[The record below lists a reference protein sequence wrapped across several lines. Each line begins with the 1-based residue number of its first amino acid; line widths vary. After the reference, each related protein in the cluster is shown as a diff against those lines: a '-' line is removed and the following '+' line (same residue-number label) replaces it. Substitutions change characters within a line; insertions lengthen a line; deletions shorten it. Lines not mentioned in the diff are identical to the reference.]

1 MKYIIQNLWI
11 LLFLS
16 GLLSCSQEENLD
28 RSDKVGIQ
36 VALAAE
42 SSVSIV
48 SRSSTPVNQDA
59 YKEFDLLITKQTSG
73 EIIFNGKCPTTVIPV
88 FNGIYD
94 VAVSRGEDV
103 LIGRSPYYK
112 GETEVEVNDNL
123 ANADVTCTLG
133 NALVSAV
140 FPEDSEMKKMFSSY
154 AIKVVVREDALNIT
168 TAEDEK
174 KVYFRADV
182 PVSFY
187 FEAEKLNGSKISEKL
202 DHEDLP
208 NTFKAAQHC
217 ILHLA
222 FDSDLTVDVTKAE
235 VVTETIEETI
245 PVEWLPSPKVSS
257 TGFDDNNSL
266 LLYET
271 QGITNNVSIDF
282 KVASALQELKFTLN
296 LSDESLASYNKE
308 YVLSEMN
315 DNDIAQLNLLGINLP
330 AIGSSENVK
339 MELTPQFVNSLKAK
353 NEGVA
358 NNVITI
364 TDVMANYRHL
374 GTSVSDPSIPQ
385 PVSYTIAVEKPEF
398 AISVQPG
405 NVWTKEFTIDPC
417 VVTEGKGNL
426 ETIKKDLVFQYR
438 EDQNETEW
446 KNCSNQD
453 TRQQI
458 FAEHPEVR
466 NYKVRALYRGV
477 LTSNE
482 VNVEMEEPKALPNGN
497 MDAWTES
504 TRLTIYDSWFGQT
517 KYERPYYLPWSL
529 DVNQWWDSNNNVTIK
544 SSVGTPAYIDYK
556 SFPTTSFIT
565 PGYGGSGKAAVIR
578 SVAVN
583 DANSEVLGSG
593 STQGILYVGSTSDDG
608 TMAEGRDWP
617 SRPTYLTFMYQY
629 ESYDNEHFGAY
640 IELLSEDGSTI
651 ASGNYL
657 SNRESVSSYVKAE
670 ILLNYNLNDSLKKA
684 SKIKIRFVSVA
695 DGESVSTT
703 RQTVSIPAGSYK
715 IYGGSVLTVDD
726 ITLIYDR

>member
-1 MKYIIQNLWI
+1 MKYIIHNLWI
-11 LLFLS
+11 LLFLL

-59 YKEFDLLITKQTSG
+59 YKEFDLQITKQTSG

-94 VAVSRGEDV
+94 VAVSRGEDA

-174 KVYFRADV
+174 KVYFRANV

-235 VVTETIEETI
+235 VVTETIEEII
-245 PVEWLPSPKVSS
+245 PVEWLPSPKVLS
-257 TGFDDNNSL
+257 TGLDDYNSL
-266 LLYET
+266 SLYET

-315 DNDIAQLNLLGINLP
+315 DNDIAQLKMLGINLP

-398 AISVQPG
+398 TISVQPG

-438 EDQNETEW
+438 EDQNEAEW

-458 FAEHPEVR
+458 FAGHPEVR

-497 MDAWTES
+497 MDAWIS
-504 TRLTIYDSWFGQT
+504 SSRYNQ
-517 KYERPYYLPWSL
+517 PYYQPWSV
-529 DVNQWWDSNNNVTIK
+529 DKWWDTNNNVTMPK
-544 SSVGTPAYIDYK
+544 SYLTYINYK
-556 SFPTTSFIT
+556 CFPTTTYTES
-565 PGYGGSGKAAVIR
+565 GVSGKAAVIR
-578 SVAVN
+578 SVAVGSL
-583 DANSEVLGSG
+583 NSEVLGSG

-695 DGESVSTT
+695 DGESVKTDK
-703 RQTVSIPAGSYK
+703 QTVSIPAGSYK

>member
-1 MKYIIQNLWI
+1 MKYIIHNLWI
-11 LLFLS
+11 LLFLL

-59 YKEFDLLITKQTSG
+59 YKEFDLQITKQTSG

-94 VAVSRGEDV
+94 VAVSRGEDA

-174 KVYFRADV
+174 KVYFRANV

-235 VVTETIEETI
+235 VVTETIEEII

-266 LLYET
+266 SLYET

-315 DNDIAQLNLLGINLP
+315 DNDIAHLKLLGINLP

-398 AISVQPG
+398 TISVQPG
-405 NVWTKEFTIDPC
+405 NVWTKEFTVDPC

-438 EDQNETEW
+438 EDQNEAEW
-446 KNCSNQD
+446 KNCSDGLIQKFTD
-453 TRQQI
+453 V
-458 FAEHPEVR
+458 PEVKS
-466 NYKVRALYRGV
+466 YKVRALYDDR
-477 LTSNE
+477 LTSNVIDIMLE
-482 VNVEMEEPKALPNGN
+482 TPDQVPNGN
-497 MDAWTES
+497 MDEWSDITLE
-504 TRLTIYDSWFGQT
+504 I
-517 KYERPYYLPWSL
+517 KYYLNKYNQPCFLPWSES
-529 DVNQWWDSNNNVTIK
+529 NASWWDTNNYESMPSNLP
-544 SSVGTPAYIDYK
+544 SVGNENYK
-556 SFPTTSFIT
+556 CFPTSTYLV
-565 PGYGGSGKAAVIR
+565 PGRGNTGCAAVLRTINADGFTSWSNAAAGTNFR
-578 SVAVN
+578 G
-583 DANSEVLGSG
+583 VLFSG
-593 STQGILYVGSTSDDG
+593 YTDRDG
-608 TMAEGRDWP
+608 TMHEGRAFN
-617 SRPTYLTFMYQY
+617 SRPTKMMFYCKYD
-629 ESYDNEHFGAY
+629 SYDNERFGAY
-640 IELLSEDGSTI
+640 VKLYNGENLV
-651 ASGNYL
+651 ASGEYISERKSINDFI
-657 SNRESVSSYVKAE
+657 SIEIPITFIQNSIKATSIQIKFCSVALGDTPAVQK
-670 ILLNYNLNDSLKKA
+670 N
-684 SKIKIRFVSVA
+684 VSVNVPEGS
-695 DGESVSTT
+695 DKRYNVH
-703 RQTVSIPAGSYK
+703 AGSK
-715 IYGGSVLTVDD
+715 LTIDD